1 LSLSYIQNTI
11 VILKRNLNLVKNIE
25 KATIAT
31 IELQIVAYKQDTKRR
46 NKSIDKIVDIVKYV
60 DNSLLL
66 CNLVIVLN
74 IEHVIFKINKIK
86 LY

>member
-1 LSLSYIQNTI
+1 MSLSYIQNTI